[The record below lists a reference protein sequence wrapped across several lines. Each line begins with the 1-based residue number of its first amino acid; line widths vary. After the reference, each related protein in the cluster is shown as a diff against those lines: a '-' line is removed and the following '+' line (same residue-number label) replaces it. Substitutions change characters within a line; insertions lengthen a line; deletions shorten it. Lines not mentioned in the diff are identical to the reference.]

1 MTDVLTI
8 FGTGTE
14 VKLKNYKHLTA
25 FVEKAIIGE
34 NNTIQYQLII
44 YAPERGQLLVNA
56 FEVESAGISKKH
68 KLGCHPIE
76 SGDTPKRVEII
87 IDENRCLVD
96 INPDADVIVEII
108 EANPAH
114 KEETD
119 E

>member
-1 MTDVLTI
+1 MAESLTI
-8 FGTGTE
+8 FATGTE

-25 FVEKAIIGE
+25 FIEKAIIGE
-34 NNTIQYQLII
+34 HNTIQYQLIV
-44 YAPERGQLLVNA
+44 YAPERGPLLVNA

-68 KLGCHPIE
+68 KLGFHPIE

-96 INPDADVIVEII
+96 INHDPDVIVEII
-108 EANPAH
+108 ETKTSQ